1 MELAFD
7 EMNMQ
12 NQLIIPEKI
21 QQTIKKEND
30 QLLHEVT
37 DYMMDKTIKTID
49 EKYNHRMKK
58 LNQFKQLSL
67 QKNSSPMI
75 FELINFNMY
84 LILVAKNEKMAKWML
99 IN

>member
-1 MELAFD
+1 
-7 EMNMQ
+7 MNMQ

-49 EKYNHRMKK
+49 EKYNQRMKK

>member
-49 EKYNHRMKK
+49 EKYNQRMKK

-84 LILVAKNEKMAKWML
+84 LILVAKNEKLAKWML

>member
-37 DYMMDKTIKTID
+37 DYMMDKTIKLID

-58 LNQFKQLSL
+58 LN
-67 QKNSSPMI
+67 
-75 FELINFNMY
+75 
-84 LILVAKNEKMAKWML
+84 
-99 IN
+99 